1 MTQSAPVRRDPPAPA
16 VSAPMKP
23 PFPYYGA
30 KARLAPWI
38 VGLMPREHRVYVE
51 PFAGSA
57 AVLFARQRP
66 APHEV
71 LNDLDGNVTTF
82 FRVLRDRESDLLRAL
97 ALTPYSRQEYR
108 AAALNEEGLREVERA
123 RRFFVRTSQSFNAA
137 GAANGKRASWSN
149 GMRRGSSQALTV
161 ADLVDRLYA
170 AAERLR
176 RVVIEHRPAVDVIR
190 AYDAPD
196 AVLYCDP
203 PYLDSTRSGLTRSC
217 GGDYAHDTNTEAD
230 HRALAEVLTH
240 AKGTVLLSGYDSP
253 LYEELYTGWWRT
265 GMSVQR
271 PTSNRRGHTGPAAV
285 EVIWSNRPLTHQP
298 NLFAIEGGAA

>member
-1 MTQSAPVRRDPPAPA
+1 MTQATDIRRGSPPDDAGG
-16 VSAPMKP
+16 PMRP

-30 KARLAPWI
+30 KARIAPWI

-66 APHEV
+66 AAHEV

-82 FRVLRDRESDLLRAL
+82 FRVLREREAELIRVLT
-97 ALTPYSRQEYR
+97 LTPYSRQEYR
-108 AAALNEEGLREVERA
+108 SAALVGEDLDDLERA

-170 AAERLR
+170 AAQRLR
-176 RVVIEHRPAVDVIR
+176 RVVIENRPALDVIR

-203 PYLDSTRSGLTRSC
+203 PYLDSTRSGLVRSC

-230 HRALAEVLTH
+230 HRALAEVLTD
-240 AKGTVLLSGYDSP
+240 ARATVLLSGYDSP
-253 LYEELYTGWWRT
+253 LYADLYADWWRT
-265 GMSVQR
+265 TLTVQR
-271 PTSNRRGHTGPAAV
+271 PTSNRRGHTGPSAV
-285 EVIWSNRPLTHQP
+285 EVIWSNQPLAHQP
-298 NLFAIEGGAA
+298 DLFTIEGDAA

>member
-1 MTQSAPVRRDPPAPA
+1 MTEPAAIPRGGA
-16 VSAPMKP
+16 CGSMKP

-38 VGLMPREHRVYVE
+38 AGLMPREHRVYVE

-57 AVLFARQRP
+57 AVLFARTRP
-66 APHEV
+66 AAHEV

-82 FRVLRDRESDLLRAL
+82 FRVLRDREQDLVRAL

-108 AAALNEEGLREVERA
+108 AAALSAVNLDDVERA

-149 GMRRGSSQALTV
+149 GMRRGSSQAVTV
-161 ADLVDRLYA
+161 ADLVERLYA

-176 RVVIEHRPAVDVIR
+176 RVVIENRPAHGVIC

-196 AVLYCDP
+196 AVFYCDP
-203 PYLDSTRSGLTRSC
+203 PYLDSTRTGLARSC

-230 HRALAEVLTH
+230 HRALAEVLTKVK
-240 AKGTVLLSGYDSP
+240 ATVLLSGYDSP
-253 LYEELYTGWWRT
+253 LYGELYEGWWRAAIT
-265 GMSVQR
+265 VQR
-271 PTSNRRGHTGPAAV
+271 PTSNRKGHTGPSAV
-285 EVIWSNRPLTHQP
+285 EVVWSNRPLSHQP
-298 NLFAIEGGAA
+298 DLFGEAA

>member
-1 MTQSAPVRRDPPAPA
+1 MTQPALIRRGSPPTFAGA
-16 VSAPMKP
+16 ATRP

-30 KARLAPWI
+30 KARIAPWI

-82 FRVLRDRESDLLRAL
+82 FRVLRDREEALIRAL
-97 ALTPYSRQEYR
+97 TLTPYSRQEYR
-108 AAALNEEGLREVERA
+108 AAALVGEDLDDVERA
-123 RRFFVRTSQSFNAA
+123 RRFFVRTTQSFNAA

-176 RVVIEHRPAVDVIR
+176 RVVIENRPAVDVIR
-190 AYDAPD
+190 AYDTAD

-230 HRALAEVLTH
+230 HRALAEVLTS
-240 AKGTVLLSGYDSP
+240 AKATVLLSGYDSP
-253 LYEELYTGWWRT
+253 LYQDLYRGWWRAT
-265 GMSVQR
+265 ITVQR
-271 PTSNRRGHTGPAAV
+271 PTSNRRGHTGPSAI
-285 EVIWSNRPLTHQP
+285 EVIWSNRPLAHQP
-298 NLFAIEGGAA
+298 DLFTLEETA

>member
-1 MTQSAPVRRDPPAPA
+1 MTQPAPIRRVQPA
-16 VSAPMKP
+16 PSAESAAGGPMRP

-30 KARLAPWI
+30 KARIAQWI
-38 VGLMPREHRVYVE
+38 VGLMPRDHRVYVE

-66 APHEV
+66 AAHEV

-82 FRVLRDRESDLLRAL
+82 FRVLRDRESELIRAL
-97 ALTPYSRQEYR
+97 TLTPYSRQEYR
-108 AAALNEEGLREVERA
+108 AAALTGQDLDDVERA

-161 ADLVDRLYA
+161 ADLVDRLFA

-176 RVVIEHRPAVDVIR
+176 RVVIENRPAVEIIH

-196 AVLYCDP
+196 TVLYCDP
-203 PYLDSTRSGLTRSC
+203 PYL
-217 GGDYAHDTNTEAD
+217 N
-230 HRALAEVLTH
+230 
-240 AKGTVLLSGYDSP
+240 
-253 LYEELYTGWWRT
+253 
-265 GMSVQR
+265 
-271 PTSNRRGHTGPAAV
+271 
-285 EVIWSNRPLTHQP
+285 
-298 NLFAIEGGAA
+298 